1 MKSKT
6 KNTIKSLKILPVLAA
21 LLITPTL
28 LGITDSNQ
36 SPETEQIAVAPF
48 KWQEC
53 LIASARERGKSEREI
68 GQLLQAVS
76 HGSVR
81 NDGDFLSLIVAIMA
95 VESQYNAQALSP
107 SGAVGLMQVMPIGA
121 IEAERQCPKLVSM
134 GNKYG
139 KHHAV
144 KLLDPTNNVRYG
156 SCLLSHYMK
165 QVNDNV
171 LLALIMYNGGYKQLT
186 RITDSATVTTETREY
201 VFRVHQQLRKC
212 QQ

>member
-1 MKSKT
+1 MLLISG
-6 KNTIKSLKILPVLAA
+6 A

-28 LGITDSNQ
+28 LGITDS
-36 SPETEQIAVAPF
+36 SPNLEPEQIAVAPF

-53 LIASARERGKSEREI
+53 LIESAKEQGKSEREI
-68 GQLLQAVS
+68 GRLLQAVS

-81 NDGDFLSLIVAIMA
+81 GDGDFLSLIVAIIA
-95 VESQYNAQALSP
+95 VESQYNVQALSP

-121 IEAERQCPKLVSM
+121 IEAERQCPKLANM
-134 GNKYG
+134 GNQHG
-139 KHHAV
+139 RHPAI
-144 KLLDPTNNVRYG
+144 KLLDPTNNIRYG